1 RRHLCIGQNGSQAG
15 RRSGKIRDAA
25 RGHQH
30 RYAWPA
36 GEEISR
42 ASGCSRTGDR
52 LVIFAVLPVKSPQN
66 AKQRLSGFLSAGQ
79 RETLARI
86 LYKQTLASLCQAN
99 GIDRVAV
106 VTSDSEVAEHARRSG
121 TLVFDENEQ
130 VSHSV
135 SADAACLRA
144 IQLGA
149 TTVLLV
155 PIAVPLVTPADFSR
169 LAAAARPARPA
180 GPKAGSQ
187 ARLIVVPSAD
197 GTGTN
202 ALARTPPDV
211 IESRFGPGSCRA
223 HLDQALSK
231 NIHSEI
237 LPLPGL
243 MFDIDT
249 PEDVAELLASSHDSD
264 AAIFLRTVCASK

>member
-1 RRHLCIGQNGSQAG
+1 M
-15 RRSGKIRDAA
+15 
-25 RGHQH
+25 
-30 RYAWPA
+30 
-36 GEEISR
+36 
-42 ASGCSRTGDR
+42 
-52 LVIFAVLPVKSPQN
+52 IFAVLPVKSPQN

-79 RETLARI
+79 RQTLALI
-86 LYKQTLASLCQAN
+86 LFKQTLAALCQAK

-106 VTSDSEVAEHARRSG
+106 VTSDQEIAEYACRSG
-121 TLVFDENEQ
+121 ALVFAEDEQ
-130 VSHSV
+130 VSHSR

-155 PIAVPLVTPADFSR
+155 PIDVPLARPTDFSQ
-169 LAAAARPARPA
+169 LAAAARP
-180 GPKAGSQ
+180 GPQ
-187 ARLIVVPSAD
+187 AAPQAALIVVPSAD

-223 HLDQALSK
+223 HLDQARLK
-231 NIHSEI
+231 NIHAEI
-237 LPLPGL
+237 LRLRGL

-249 PEDVAELLASSHDSD
+249 PEDVAEFLASSHDSD